1 MNDQP
6 LCVRTDLS
14 ADGAVGTNN
23 NYKTMNTNDETEMGG
38 AGRQPLKLTINKESF
53 EWPQEYILGAEIR
66 KLGHIGPEELIF
78 LAIKKPWEDELIK
91 DDTRVNLARPEIE
104 HFFSKKTVTLIVN
117 GKPHEWDKHTI
128 CYDDVVKLAFPGEA
142 PNANRVY
149 SVTYDR
155 GPKENPEG
163 SMVKGDCVC
172 VKDKMIFNVTPTDK
186 S

>member
-1 MNDQP
+1 MKAQ
-6 LCVRTDLS
+6 
-14 ADGAVGTNN
+14 
-23 NYKTMNTNDETEMGG
+23 DETEKGG
-38 AGRQPLKLTINKESF
+38 AGRQPLKLTINKETF
-53 EWPQEYILGAEIR
+53 EWPQQYILGVEIR
-66 KLGHIGPEELIF
+66 KLGRIAAEELIY

-117 GKPHEWDKHTI
+117 GTPHEWGKPTI
-128 CYDDVVKLAFPGEA
+128 CFDDVVRLAY
-142 PNANRVY
+142 PNAAPSPTRVY
-149 SVTYDR
+149 TVTYDR

-172 VKDKMIFNVTPTDK
+172 VKDKMIFNVTETDK

>member
-1 MNDQP
+1 MKKQ
-6 LCVRTDLS
+6 
-14 ADGAVGTNN
+14 
-23 NYKTMNTNDETEMGG
+23 DETEKGG
-38 AGRQPLKLTINKESF
+38 ADRQPLKLTINKEVF
-53 EWPQEYILGAEIR
+53 EWPQQYILGAEIR
-66 KLGHIGPEELIF
+66 KLGRIGPEELIY

-117 GKPHEWDKHTI
+117 GTPHEWGKPTI
-128 CYDDVVKLAFPGEA
+128 CFEDVVKLAYGTCD
-142 PNANRVY
+142 PNPNIVY
-149 SVTYDR
+149 TVTYDR

-172 VKDKMIFNVTPTDK
+172 VKDKMIFNVTRTDK